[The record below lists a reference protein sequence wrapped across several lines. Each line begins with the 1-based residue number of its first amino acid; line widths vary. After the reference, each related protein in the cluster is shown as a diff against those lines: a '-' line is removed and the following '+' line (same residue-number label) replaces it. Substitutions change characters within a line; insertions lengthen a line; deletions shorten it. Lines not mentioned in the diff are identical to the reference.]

1 MKLKETAIVI
11 QENTVE
17 VGGYADPLVVTAF
30 WNANLEAYEEKT
42 DAIVQMSR
50 QGNTPSEAL
59 DTLLKAMKEA
69 GMRT

>member
-11 QENTVE
+11 QENTIE
-17 VGGYADPLVVTAF
+17 VGGYTNTMVMSAF

-50 QGNTPSEAL
+50 SGNTPSGAL
-59 DTLLKAMKEA
+59 DNLLNAMKEA